1 MLNRLHSFNIAVALL
16 FAACQV
22 APPSASG
29 PLPKNDRYPTDLEK
43 RTWVSQQ
50 KLKEAE
56 AHEITAA
63 RATEAPFSGGKAT
76 SPDGRFLVAFHLGK
90 LLSANG
96 QNTTTSY
103 YSIETRSGK
112 ELARVQS
119 TLSGELNKEFG
130 YKQKAWFTRDGQVLI
145 YETWSDGA
153 SPHDTTAV
161 ISCVPDGMQCVVRY
175 LGLPAFTGYPG
186 VEEHGAV
193 PVGIVDD
200 QMLFDPL
207 VSETIYKIPLRAI
220 QEAAH
225 PLPFTT
231 G

>member
-1 MLNRLHSFNIAVALL
+1 M
-16 FAACQV
+16 
-22 APPSASG
+22 
-29 PLPKNDRYPTDLEK
+29 
-43 RTWVSQQ
+43 SQR

-63 RATEAPFSGGKAT
+63 RATEALFSEGKAT
-76 SPDGRFLVAFHLGK
+76 SPDGRFLVTFHLGK
-90 LLSANG
+90 LLRADG

-103 YSIETRSGK
+103 YSVETRSGK
-112 ELARVQS
+112 VLARVQS
-119 TLSGELNKEFG
+119 TLSAELNKEFG
-130 YKQKAWFTRDGQVLI
+130 YKQKVWFTRDGQVLI

-153 SPHDTTAV
+153 ASHDTTALV
-161 ISCVPDGMQCVVRY
+161 SCVPDGMQCVVRY
-175 LGLPAFTGYPG
+175 LALPTFTGYLG

-193 PVGIVDD
+193 PVGIVGD

-207 VSETIYKIPLRAI
+207 VSETIYKIPLGAI